1 MLEHWQEFHF
11 LRPLCLLLLPL
22 LAGVLFWWWR
32 QRRHAGSWSAVVEPQ
47 LLPYLLSGKVSR
59 ASVWPLLVMSLA
71 GVLMIVALA
80 GPTWQRLSQP
90 LFQQQSA
97 LVILW
102 DLSRSMLSTDLTP
115 NRLQKSRFKLLDL
128 LHQRKEG
135 QTALVVFAG
144 TAYTVVP
151 LTEDV
156 LTIEAMLS
164 SLHPDLMPSQGS
176 RPELAIEK
184 AVQLF
189 QQGGILHG
197 QVLLLTD
204 SDSPAAVTAAEQLQ
218 QSGHRLSVLAVGT
231 IQGAPIP
238 KAQGGFIKDAQG
250 NIVLPAL
257 NETRLQQMAL
267 AGGGLY
273 QRLTLGDQ
281 DLQRLL
287 SLWSRSDK
295 QMSESQAQFDQ
306 WQEEGPWLLL
316 LVLPL
321 AAMLFRRGY
330 LLLLVFLLPY
340 PPASSALNW
349 DQLWLNQQQQA
360 KQVFDQG
367 RFEQAGKGF
376 SDPHWQG
383 AAEYKAG
390 KFEQALQAWQGLDDA
405 QGFYN
410 RGNALAKLGKLEQA
424 VSAYENALKK
434 QPDFADAKFNL
445 AQVKE
450 ALKKQQDQQDQQ
462 KKQDQQQDDKQ
473 QKNDEQQDSKNQ
485 KGSQDQSQQQDQSG
499 QQNQD
504 QQDSAQQ
511 PSDSQDQSEQQKQ
524 DAQQAQ
530 QKKSE
535 QAEKSAA
542 EQEKQQQAQAEAE
555 KQADKDAAA
564 EQKQAGEPQTLQQQ
578 AQQQAN
584 EQWLRRIPDDPAGL
598 LRRKFLYQYRQQGG
612 QPTEQSW

>member
-1 MLEHWQEFHF
+1 MSGLLDHWQDFHF
-11 LRPLCLLLLPL
+11 LRPLCLLLLPV

-47 LLPYLLSGKVSR
+47 LLPHLLSGKLSR
-59 ASVWPLLVMSLA
+59 VSVWPLLVMSLA

-102 DLSRSMLSTDLTP
+102 DLSRSMLSTDLRP

-164 SLHPDLMPSQGS
+164 SLHPDLMPAQGS

-231 IQGAPIP
+231 PQGAPIP
-238 KAQGGFIKDAQG
+238 KEQGGFIKDRQG
-250 NIVLPAL
+250 NIVLPGL

-273 QRLTLGDQ
+273 QRLSLGDQ
-281 DLQRLL
+281 DLHRLL

-306 WQEEGPWLLL
+306 WQEQGPWLLL

-321 AAMLFRRGY
+321 AALLFRRGY

-340 PPASSALNW
+340 PPTSSAVSW
-349 DQLWLNQQQQA
+349 DELWLNQQQQA
-360 KQVFDQG
+360 KQAFDQG
-367 RFEQAGKGF
+367 RFEQAGEGF

-390 KFEQALQAWQGLDDA
+390 KFEEALQAWQGLDDA
-405 QGFYN
+405 PGFYN
-410 RGNALAKLGKLEQA
+410 RGNALAKLGKLERA
-424 VSAYENALKK
+424 VSAYEEALKK
-434 QPDFADAKFNL
+434 QPDFADAEFNL

-450 ALKKQQDQQDQQ
+450 ALKKQQDKQQKQDQ
-462 KKQDQQQDDKQ
+462 KKQDQQQDSKDQ
-473 QKNDEQQDSKNQ
+473 Q
-485 KGSQDQSQQQDQSG
+485 GSQDQNKQQDQSG

-504 QQDSAQQ
+504 PQDSAQQ
-511 PSDSQDQSEQQKQ
+511 PSDAQGQSEQQKQ

-542 EQEKQQQAQAEAE
+542 EQEKQRQAQAQAAAE
-555 KQADKDAAA
+555 KQADKDDQA
-564 EQKQAGEPQTLQQQ
+564 EQEKAAGQPQTLQQQ

>member
-1 MLEHWQEFHF
+1 MSGLLDHWQDFHF
-11 LRPLCLLLLPL
+11 LRPLCLLLLPV

-32 QRRHAGSWSAVVEPQ
+32 QRRYAGSWSAVVEPQ
-47 LLPYLLSGKVSR
+47 LLPHLLSGKLSR

-102 DLSRSMLSTDLTP
+102 DLSRSMLSSDLTP

-144 TAYTVVP
+144 SAYTVVP

-164 SLHPDLMPSQGS
+164 SLHPDLMPAQGS

-204 SDSPAAVTAAEQLQ
+204 SDSPAAVAAAEQLQ

-231 IQGAPIP
+231 AQGAPIP
-238 KAQGGFIKDAQG
+238 KEQGGFIKDRQG
-250 NIVLPAL
+250 NIVLPGL

-273 QRLTLGDQ
+273 QRLSLGDQ
-281 DLQRLL
+281 DLHRLL
-287 SLWSRSDK
+287 SLWSRSDQ

-306 WQEEGPWLLL
+306 WREQGPWLLL

-321 AAMLFRRGY
+321 AALLFRRGY

-340 PPASSALNW
+340 PPVSSAVSW

-360 KQVFDQG
+360 KQAFDQG
-367 RFEQAGKGF
+367 RFEQAGEGF

-424 VSAYENALKK
+424 VSVYEEALKK
-434 QPDFADAKFNL
+434 QPDFADAEFNL
-445 AQVKE
+445 DQVKE
-450 ALKKQQDQQDQQ
+450 ALKKQQDKQQKQDQQ
-462 KKQDQQQDDKQ
+462 KQDEKQQKKDQQQDGE
-473 QKNDEQQDSKNQ
+473 EQQDSK
-485 KGSQDQSQQQDQSG
+485 GQQDQSDEQSDNKQG
-499 QQNQD
+499 KQGSSSQQD
-504 QQDSAQQ
+504 DSAQQ
-511 PSDSQDQSEQQKQ
+511 DSGSQNESGQQKQ
-524 DAQQAQ
+524 R
-530 QKKSE
+530 
-535 QAEKSAA
+535 
-542 EQEKQQQAQAEAE
+542 QAQAAAE
-555 KQADKDAAA
+555 KQADKDAQA
-564 EQKQAGEPQTLQQQ
+564 EQEKAAGQPQTLQQQ